1 MEKAGKRKWSIGV
14 EALESYK
21 RMQRWYL
28 CQKMAQLIFYTKATN
43 EEIEKHYTQVVKEF
57 NEATK

>member
-1 MEKAGKRKWSIGV
+1 MRKSKEKRVDFSQELLQGV
-14 EALESYK
+14 L
-21 RMQRWYL
+21 RMKRWYL

-43 EEIEKHYTQVVKEF
+43 EEIEKHYTQVAKEF